1 MNRCKWCNLENSK
14 YVEYHDSEWGIL
26 NLDENYLFE
35 MLVLESFQAGLSWEC
50 ILNKRN
56 AFTQAFD
63 NFDIDKIINY
73 DEVKINSL
81 LNNKD
86 IVRNKLKINATIN
99 NALIFKTIEKEKGS
113 FKNYI
118 LKYFKEYPIYEV
130 GKTTSVISDN
140 ISNDLKLRGMKFVGS
155 TIIYS
160 YLQAIGLINSHE
172 NDCFLYQSSEKNQN

>member
-73 DEVKINSL
+73 DEEKINSL

-99 NALIFKTIEKEKGS
+99 NALIFKTIEKEMGS

-172 NDCFLYQSSEKNQN
+172 NDCFLYLQNK

>member
-56 AFTQAFD
+56 AFAQAFD

-118 LKYFKEYPIYEV
+118 LKYFKEYPIHEV
-130 GKTTSVISDN
+130 GKTTSVISDS

-172 NDCFLYQSSEKNQN
+172 NDCFLYLSSKNL

>member
-14 YVEYHDSEWGIL
+14 YVDYHGSEWGIL

-56 AFTQAFD
+56 AFAQAFD

-172 NDCFLYQSSEKNQN
+172 NDCFLYLSSKNL

>member
-1 MNRCKWCNLENSK
+1 MNRCKWCNLENSE
-14 YVEYHDSEWGIL
+14 YVDYHDSEWGIL

-50 ILNKRN
+50 ILNKRK
-56 AFTQAFD
+56 AFAQAFD

-73 DEVKINSL
+73 DEAKINSL

-172 NDCFLYQSSEKNQN
+172 NDCFLYLSSKNL

>member
-14 YVEYHDSEWGIL
+14 YVDYHDSEWGIL

-56 AFTQAFD
+56 AFAQAFD

-99 NALIFKTIEKEKGS
+99 NALIFKTIEKEMGS
-113 FKNYI
+113 FKYYI

-172 NDCFLYQSSEKNQN
+172 NDCFLYLQNK

>member
-14 YVEYHDSEWGIL
+14 YVDYHDSEWGIL

-50 ILNKRN
+50 ILNKRK
-56 AFTQAFD
+56 AFAQAFD

-172 NDCFLYQSSEKNQN
+172 NDCFLYLSSKNL

>member
-14 YVEYHDSEWGIL
+14 YVDYHDSEWGIL

-50 ILNKRN
+50 ILNKRK
-56 AFTQAFD
+56 AFAQAFD

-73 DEVKINSL
+73 DEAKINSL

-118 LKYFKEYPIYEV
+118 LKYFRKYPIYEV

-172 NDCFLYQSSEKNQN
+172 NDCFLYLSSKNL

>member
-14 YVEYHDSEWGIL
+14 YVDYHDSEWGIL

-56 AFTQAFD
+56 AFAQAFD

>member
-1 MNRCKWCNLENSK
+1 MNRCKWCNLENPK
-14 YVEYHDSEWGIL
+14 YVDYHDSEWGIL

-56 AFTQAFD
+56 AFAQAFD

-73 DEVKINSL
+73 DEAKINSL

-172 NDCFLYQSSEKNQN
+172 NDCFLYLSSKNL

>member
-14 YVEYHDSEWGIL
+14 YVDYHDSEWGIL
-26 NLDENYLFE
+26 KLDENYLFE

-56 AFTQAFD
+56 AFAQAFD

-73 DEVKINSL
+73 DEAKINSL

-172 NDCFLYQSSEKNQN
+172 NDCFLYLSSKNL

>member
-14 YVEYHDSEWGIL
+14 YVDYHDSEWGIL

-56 AFTQAFD
+56 AFAQAFD

-172 NDCFLYQSSEKNQN
+172 NDCFLSLSSKNL

>member
-14 YVEYHDSEWGIL
+14 YVDYHDSEWGIL

-73 DEVKINSL
+73 DEEKINSL

-172 NDCFLYQSSEKNQN
+172 NDCFLSLSSKNL

>member
-14 YVEYHDSEWGIL
+14 YVDYHDSEWGIL

-73 DEVKINSL
+73 DEAKINSL

-118 LKYFKEYPIYEV
+118 LKYFREYPIYEV

-172 NDCFLYQSSEKNQN
+172 NDCFLYLSSKNL

>member
-14 YVEYHDSEWGIL
+14 YVDYHDSEWGIL

-56 AFTQAFD
+56 AFIQAFD

-99 NALIFKTIEKEKGS
+99 NALIFKTIEKEMGS

-118 LKYFKEYPIYEV
+118 LKYFKEYPIYEE

-172 NDCFLYQSSEKNQN
+172 NDCFLYLSSKNL

>member
-14 YVEYHDSEWGIL
+14 YVDYHDSEWGIL

-56 AFTQAFD
+56 AFAQAFD

-73 DEVKINSL
+73 DEAKINSL

-172 NDCFLYQSSEKNQN
+172 NDCFLYLSSKNL

>member
-14 YVEYHDSEWGIL
+14 YVDYHDSEWGIL

-56 AFTQAFD
+56 AFAQAFD

-99 NALIFKTIEKEKGS
+99 NALIFKTIEKEMGS

-172 NDCFLYQSSEKNQN
+172 NDCFLSLSSKNL

>member
-14 YVEYHDSEWGIL
+14 YVDYHDSEWGIL

-73 DEVKINSL
+73 DEAKINSL

-172 NDCFLYQSSEKNQN
+172 NDCFLYLSSKNL

>member
-56 AFTQAFD
+56 AFAQAFD

-172 NDCFLYQSSEKNQN
+172 NDCFLSLSSKNL

>member
-56 AFTQAFD
+56 AFAQAFD

-99 NALIFKTIEKEKGS
+99 NALIFKTIEKEMGS
-113 FKNYI
+113 FKYYI

-172 NDCFLYQSSEKNQN
+172 NDCFLYLQNK

>member
-50 ILNKRN
+50 ILNKRK
-56 AFTQAFD
+56 AFAQAFD

-99 NALIFKTIEKEKGS
+99 NALIFKTIEKEMGS

-140 ISNDLKLRGMKFVGS
+140 ISNDLKQRGMKFMGS

-172 NDCFLYQSSEKNQN
+172 NDCFLSLSSKNL

>member
-50 ILNKRN
+50 ILNK
-56 AFTQAFD
+56 
-63 NFDIDKIINY
+63 
-73 DEVKINSL
+73 
-81 LNNKD
+81 
-86 IVRNKLKINATIN
+86 LKINATIN

-118 LKYFKEYPIYEV
+118 LKYFKEYPIHEV
-130 GKTTSVISDN
+130 GKTTSVISDS

-172 NDCFLYQSSEKNQN
+172 NDCFLYLSSKNL